1 MANQPQPVLSGPR
14 ICHWYHDMMSAWIHI
29 HSWNQKLKRKIQLQA
44 FSKEATM
51 RMLRLIPILML
62 LGFIGLPVVPAF
74 ATCCSCTMGCARGC
88 TCPGIG
94 GCGTCAAE
102 DFETVQSSSAAT
114 EATSDMTAV
123 RKTMPSIATNSRML
137 DRLIRLGQTGQCALS
152 KFALRLLA
160 DHQELLK
167 LDQMFLSASASQ
179 AVAVA
184 LTITDRQ

>member
-1 MANQPQPVLSGPR
+1 
-14 ICHWYHDMMSAWIHI
+14 
-29 HSWNQKLKRKIQLQA
+29 
-44 FSKEATM
+44 M

-160 DHQELLK
+160 DAPRTAKARPNVSERLCEPSSRCGLNHNG
-167 LDQMFLSASASQ
+167 STIAASGS
-179 AVAVA
+179 
-184 LTITDRQ
+184 TRCI